1 MRSNMKKWMLVP
13 AIALAAAACSS
24 GDGAAKV
31 DDALKNDLALA
42 GSQGFQPQQFVSPM
56 EQGYMP
62 QGYAPYPYGPQAYV
76 PNPYYAGAYGPPA
89 PAQVYQQQPVVYRS
103 APARTTARRSSSSG
117 TYSTASRASRV
128 PSGTVLK
135 RNTKRDAVIGAAAGG
150 VLGAVTS
157 RDKVKGAIIGAAA
170 GGVLGGI
177 IGHTVDVQRAP

>member
-1 MRSNMKKWMLVP
+1 MRSNMKKWLLLP
-13 AIALAAAACSS
+13 ALALTAACSK
-24 GDGAAKV
+24 GDDVAKV

-42 GSQGFQPQQFVSPM
+42 GSQGFQPQQFVSPV
-56 EQGYMP
+56 EQGYAP

-76 PNPYYAGAYGPPA
+76 PQPYYAGAYGPPA

-103 APARTTARRSSSSG
+103 APARARTSTRRASSSG
-117 TYSTASRASRV
+117 TYSRASRL
-128 PSGTVLK
+128 PSGTVIK

-177 IGHTVDVQRAP
+177 IGHAVDVQRVP

>member
-1 MRSNMKKWMLVP
+1 MRSNMKKWMLLPVL
-13 AIALAAAACSS
+13 ALAAACSK
-24 GDGAAKV
+24 GDDTARV

-76 PNPYYAGAYGPPA
+76 PQPYYAGAYGPPA

-103 APARTTARRSSSSG
+103 APARTTARSTARRSSG
-117 TYSTASRASRV
+117 TYSAPSRPA
-128 PSGTVLK
+128 SGTVIK

-157 RDKVKGAIIGAAA
+157 RDKVKGAVIGAAA
-170 GGVLGGI
+170 GGLLGGI
-177 IGHTVDVQRAP
+177 IGHTVDVQRVP

>member
-1 MRSNMKKWMLVP
+1 MRSNMKKWLLLP
-13 AIALAAAACSS
+13 ALALTAACSK
-24 GDGAAKV
+24 GDEAAKV

-76 PNPYYAGAYGPPA
+76 PQPYYGPPA

-103 APARTTARRSSSSG
+103 APARTSTRRASSSG
-117 TYSTASRASRV
+117 TYSRASR
-128 PSGTVLK
+128 PASGTVIK
-135 RNTKRDAVIGAAAGG
+135 RNTKRDAIIGAAAGG

-177 IGHTVDVQRAP
+177 IGHTVDVQRVP

>member
-1 MRSNMKKWMLVP
+1 MRSNMKKWMLLPV
-13 AIALAAAACSS
+13 IALSAACSR
-24 GDGAAKV
+24 GDEAAKV

-103 APARTTARRSSSSG
+103 APARTTARRSSG

-128 PSGTVLK
+128 PSGTVMK
-135 RNTKRDAVIGAAAGG
+135 RNTKRDAIIGAAAGG

-157 RDKVKGAIIGAAA
+157 RDKVKGAVIGGAAGA
-170 GGVLGGI
+170 ILGGV
-177 IGHTVDVQRAP
+177 IGNNVDVQRTRVP